1 MKKLHT
7 MMMPCLTDESD
18 LDECHVDIKC
28 VEIRTNDVRSNE
40 IRKFG
45 MKSNKLAQVLQGV
58 LLNGARESNCCRGLA
73 VSQSKQFIVIVRAV
87 ERVSSVR
94 VRCVSASN
102 VVAWDFTERA
112 A

>member
-7 MMMPCLTDESD
+7 TMMSCLTDESH
-18 LDECHVDIKC
+18 LDECHADIKC

-58 LLNGARESNCCRGLA
+58 LLNGARESCRGLT